1 MQIPTQHIHST
12 CFGNPKVG
20 IQILRP
26 NSIQMR
32 GDGAQKFNTQ
42 TLRCKD
48 LVLQYTHLA
57 SEFGFSV
64 GLKRSVR
71 HLLFSVLRFWEKVF
85 FCLDGVGKYPKVFYG
100 FTVLRFCK
108 ISEWTSPNVNYYYL
122 LLQSIRC
129 RTPGYG
135 CTVPLYV

>member
-1 MQIPTQHIHST
+1 MLHLRRLSTTNKNIKTYFCKSQLNTYIQHVSGIQK
-12 CFGNPKVG
+12 KVG

-71 HLLFSVLRFWEKVF
+71 RLLFSVLRFWEKVF

-108 ISEWTSPNVNYYYL
+108 ISEWTSP
-122 LLQSIRC
+122 
-129 RTPGYG
+129 
-135 CTVPLYV
+135 

>member
-1 MQIPTQHIHST
+1 MMIACTACLSL
-12 CFGNPKVG
+12 FGTINV
-20 IQILRP
+20 
-26 NSIQMR
+26 M
-32 GDGAQKFNTQ
+32 
-42 TLRCKD
+42 
-48 LVLQYTHLA
+48 
-57 SEFGFSV
+57 
-64 GLKRSVR
+64 
-71 HLLFSVLRFWEKVF
+71 WEKVF
-85 FCLDGVGKYPKVFYG
+85 FCFDGVGKYPKVFYG